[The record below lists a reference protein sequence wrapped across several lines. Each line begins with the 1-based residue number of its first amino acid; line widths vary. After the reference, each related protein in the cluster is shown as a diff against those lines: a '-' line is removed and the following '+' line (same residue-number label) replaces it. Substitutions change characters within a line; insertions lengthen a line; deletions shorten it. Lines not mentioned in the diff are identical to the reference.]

1 MFPVVFRSYAHSG
14 FDAKN
19 QARWIKFLQ
28 ACHSCPVSH
37 ELFPLEGKVVQI
49 LFHATL
55 LLLLK
60 VNDSLSLKKHH
71 RKFLD
76 IFRVIRGLCQGLFF
90 SKDFLNKR
98 LRQKPL
104 IPLKILGNFRWRS
117 LKGDTIITFCSRCK
131 LAWKKIQAKLLQFC
145 RMLIT

>member
-1 MFPVVFRSYAHSG
+1 MFPVVFQSYVHFG

-19 QARWIKFLQ
+19 EARRIKFVQ

-37 ELFPLEGKVVQI
+37 ELFPLEGKMVQI

-55 LLLLK
+55 LLPLK
-60 VNDSLSLKKHH
+60 VDDSLSLKKHH

-76 IFRVIRGLCQGLFF
+76 VFRVIRGLCQGLLFN
-90 SKDFLNKR
+90 KDFLNKR

-104 IPLKILGNFRWRS
+104 IPLKISGNFRWRS
-117 LKGDTIITFCSRCK
+117 LKGETIIIFCSHCK
-131 LAWKKIQAKLLQFC
+131 LARKKIQVKPLQFC